1 MNFWKSLYICSVK
14 SRQSLS
20 NQTAGY
26 CFYMTPIPTDL
37 NHFDGRRFNS
47 YSNYFTKQFGGR
59 VQKISIDAG
68 FSCPNRDGKISTGG
82 CTFCSND
89 AFNPSYCRPEK
100 SIKQQIEEGIKFHQ
114 RRYRRANKYLAY
126 FQPFSNTYKPLEE
139 LKRIYAEALEP
150 IDSRQHTAQRRNDM
164 DSKAEET
171 PEIIGIVIGT
181 RPDLVDEA
189 LLQYLNEIQKTH
201 YVMLEYGVESVYDE
215 TLKRVNRGHDFAT
228 AERAIHITADYG
240 IPCGAH
246 FIFGLPGE
254 SKTMMLDAAD
264 VISQLPLTTVKFH
277 QLQIFKGTKMAEEYL
292 EHPDHFHLFD
302 LEEYIDF
309 VIDFAER
316 LNPDIVIERF
326 AGEVPPRYLVSEPWM
341 KLRYDEVLSRIE
353 KRMEERDTWQGKT
366 FIQFFH
372 ATP

>member
-1 MNFWKSLYICSVK
+1 
-14 SRQSLS
+14 
-20 NQTAGY
+20 
-26 CFYMTPIPTDL
+26 MTYPWGDS
-37 NHFDGRRFNS
+37 RRFNS
-47 YSNYFTKQFGGR
+47 YSNYFSKQFGGR

-68 FSCPNRDGKISTGG
+68 FSCPNRDGIISTGG
-82 CTFCSND
+82 CTFCSNE

-100 SIKQQIEEGIKFHQ
+100 PIKQQIEEGIAFHQ

-139 LKRIYAEALEP
+139 LKDIYAQALE
-150 IDSRQHTAQRRNDM
+150 S
-164 DSKAEET
+164 
-171 PEIIGIVIGT
+171 PEITGIVIGT
-181 RPDLVDEA
+181 RPDLIDEA
-189 LLQYLNEIQKTH
+189 LLQYLNEIQRTH

-228 AERAIHITADYG
+228 AEKAIRMTADYG

-254 SKTMMLDAAD
+254 TKAIMLDAAD
-264 VISQLPLTTVKFH
+264 IISQLPLTTVKFH
-277 QLQIFKGTKMAEEYL
+277 QLQIFKSTTMAEEYL
-292 EHPDHFHLFD
+292 EHPEHFHLFN

-316 LNPDIVIERF
+316 LSPKIVIERF

-341 KLRYDEVLSRIE
+341 KLRYDEVLAKIE
-353 KRMEERDTWQGKT
+353 KRMEERQTWQGRCYHG
-366 FIQFFH
+366 ILL
-372 ATP
+372 

>member
-1 MNFWKSLYICSVK
+1 
-14 SRQSLS
+14 
-20 NQTAGY
+20 
-26 CFYMTPIPTDL
+26 MTFPWGD
-37 NHFDGRRFNS
+37 NRRFKS

-100 SIKQQIEEGIKFHQ
+100 SIKQQIEEGIEFHQ

-150 IDSRQHTAQRRNDM
+150 IDSSQRTTQRRNDM

-181 RPDLVDEA
+181 RPDLVNEDI
-189 LLQYLNEIQKTH
+189 LHYLNEIQKTH
-201 YVMLEYGVESVYDE
+201 YVMLEYGVESVYDG

-228 AERAIHITADYG
+228 AEKAIRMTAEHG

-264 VISQLPLTTVKFH
+264 VISRLPLTTVKFH
-277 QLQIFKGTKMAEEYL
+277 QLQIFKGTPMAEEYL
-292 EHPDHFHLFD
+292 EHPEHFHLFD

-353 KRMEERDTWQGKT
+353 KRMEERNTWQGRLYQK
-366 FIQFFH
+366 
-372 ATP
+372 P

>member
-1 MNFWKSLYICSVK
+1 
-14 SRQSLS
+14 
-20 NQTAGY
+20 
-26 CFYMTPIPTDL
+26 MTYLWGD
-37 NHFDGRRFNS
+37 NRRFNS

-82 CTFCSND
+82 CTFCSNE

-100 SIKQQIEEGIKFHQ
+100 SIKQQIEEGIAFHQ
-114 RRYRRANKYLAY
+114 KRYRRANKYLAY

-139 LKRIYAEALEP
+139 LKSIYEQALEP
-150 IDSRQHTAQRRNDM
+150 IDSIPTHPCTRNDM
-164 DSKAEET
+164 DSKALET
-171 PEIIGIVIGT
+171 PRIIGIVIGT

-189 LLQYLNEIQKTH
+189 LLQYLNEIQQTH

-228 AERAIHITADYG
+228 AEKAIRITADYG

-254 SKTMMLDAAD
+254 TKNMMLDAAET
-264 VISQLPLTTVKFH
+264 ISRLPLTTVKFH
-277 QLQIFKGTKMAEEYL
+277 QLQIFKGTTMATQYL
-292 EHPDHFHLFD
+292 EHPEHFHLFD

-316 LNPDIVIERF
+316 LSPDIVIERF

-341 KLRYDEVLSRIE
+341 KLRYDEVLAKIE
-353 KRMEERDTWQGKT
+353 KRMEERKTWQGRCYHG
-366 FIQFFH
+366 IIS
-372 ATP
+372 

>member
-1 MNFWKSLYICSVK
+1 
-14 SRQSLS
+14 
-20 NQTAGY
+20 
-26 CFYMTPIPTDL
+26 MTYPWGD
-37 NHFDGRRFNS
+37 NRRFNS

-68 FSCPNRDGKISTGG
+68 FSCPNRDGKLSTGG

-100 SIKQQIEEGIKFHQ
+100 SIKQQIEEGIEFHQ

-139 LKRIYAEALEP
+139 LKVIYQQAL
-150 IDSRQHTAQRRNDM
+150 
-164 DSKAEET
+164 ET
-171 PEIIGIVIGT
+171 PEITGIVIGT
-181 RPDLVDEA
+181 RPDIVNNCI
-189 LLQYLNEIQKTH
+189 LQLLNEIQKTH

-228 AERAIHITADYG
+228 AERAIRMTAEYG

-264 VISQLPLTTVKFH
+264 IISQLPLTTVKFH

-292 EHPDHFHLFD
+292 EYPEHFHLFD

-309 VIDFAER
+309 VIDFVER
-316 LNPDIVIERF
+316 LNPNIVIERF
-326 AGEVPPRYLVSEPWM
+326 AGEVPPRFLVSEPWM
-341 KLRYDEVLSRIE
+341 KLRYDEVLARIE
-353 KRMEERDTWQGKT
+353 KRMENRHTWQGRLYQDA
-366 FIQFFH
+366 IH
-372 ATP
+372 DM

>member
-1 MNFWKSLYICSVK
+1 
-14 SRQSLS
+14 
-20 NQTAGY
+20 
-26 CFYMTPIPTDL
+26 MTFPWG
-37 NHFDGRRFNS
+37 NNRRFNS
-47 YSNYFTKQFGGR
+47 YSDYFTKQFGGR

-82 CTFCSND
+82 CTFCSNE
-89 AFNPSYCRPEK
+89 AFNPSYCQPEK
-100 SIKQQIEEGIKFHQ
+100 FIKQQIEEGIEFH
-114 RRYRRANKYLAY
+114 RKRYRRASQYLAY

-139 LKRIYAEALEP
+139 LKSIYQQALEP
-150 IDSRQHTAQRRNDM
+150 IDSIPPHPYTRNDM
-164 DSKAEET
+164 DSKALET
-171 PEIIGIVIGT
+171 PKIIGIVIGT
-181 RPDLVDEA
+181 RPDLIDDTI
-189 LLQYLNEIQKTH
+189 LQYLNEIQQTH

-215 TLKRVNRGHDFAT
+215 ALKRVNRGHNFAT
-228 AERAIHITADYG
+228 AEKAIRMTAEHG

-254 SKTMMLDAAD
+254 TKTMMLDAAD
-264 VISQLPLTTVKFH
+264 IISQLPLTTVKFH

-292 EHPDHFHLFD
+292 AHPEAFHLFD
-302 LEEYIDF
+302 LEEYINF

-353 KRMEERDTWQGKT
+353 KRMEERDTWQGKKV
-366 FIQFFH
+366 
-372 ATP
+372 

>member
-1 MNFWKSLYICSVK
+1 MLFPWDDN
-14 SRQSLS
+14 
-20 NQTAGY
+20 
-26 CFYMTPIPTDL
+26 
-37 NHFDGRRFNS
+37 RRFNS

-82 CTFCSND
+82 CTFCSNE

-100 SIKQQIEEGIKFHQ
+100 SIKQQIEEGIEFHQ
-114 RRYRRANKYLAY
+114 KRYRRANKYLAY

-139 LKRIYAEALEP
+139 LKKIYQQALEA
-150 IDSRQHTAQRRNDM
+150 IDSLLPTRPSRNDM
-164 DSKAEET
+164 TSKALET
-171 PEIIGIVIGT
+171 PKIVGIVIGT
-181 RPDLVDEA
+181 RPDLIDET
-189 LLQYLNEIQKTH
+189 LLQYFNEIQKTH

-228 AERAIHITADYG
+228 AEKAIHVTSDYG

-264 VISQLPLTTVKFH
+264 IISQLPLTTVKFH
-277 QLQIFKGTKMAEEYL
+277 QLQIFKGTKMAEEYQA
-292 EHPDHFHLFD
+292 HPEAFHLFD

-316 LNPDIVIERF
+316 LNPNIVIERF

-353 KRMEERDTWQGKT
+353 KRMEERGTWQGKKV
-366 FIQFFH
+366 QV
-372 ATP
+372 

>member
-1 MNFWKSLYICSVK
+1 MEEQFVLF
-14 SRQSLS
+14 
-20 NQTAGY
+20 G
-26 CFYMTPIPTDL
+26 
-37 NHFDGRRFNS
+37 GRRFNS
-47 YSNYFTKQFGGR
+47 YSHYFTQQFGGR

-82 CTFCSND
+82 CTFCSNA

-100 SIKQQIEEGIKFHQ
+100 SIRQQIEEGIVFHQ

-139 LKRIYAEALEP
+139 LRSIYQQALEV
-150 IDSRQHTAQRRNDM
+150 
-164 DSKAEET
+164 

-181 RPDLVDEA
+181 RPDLVDNCILQ
-189 LLQYLNEIQKTH
+189 LLSEIQKTH
-201 YVMLEYGVESVYDE
+201 YVMLEYGVESVYDD
-215 TLKRVNRGHDFAT
+215 TLMRVNRGHNYAT
-228 AERAIHITADYG
+228 AERTIRLTAQYG

-254 SKTMMLDAAD
+254 TKSMMLASAGL
-264 VISQLPLTTVKFH
+264 ISQLPLTTVKFH
-277 QLQIFKGTKMAEEYL
+277 QLQIFKDTKLAEEYL
-292 EHPDHFHLFD
+292 QHPEVFHLFD

-316 LNPDIVIERF
+316 LNPNIVIERF

-353 KRMEERDTWQGKT
+353 KRMEERGTWQGKKV
-366 FIQFFH
+366 Q
-372 ATP
+372 A